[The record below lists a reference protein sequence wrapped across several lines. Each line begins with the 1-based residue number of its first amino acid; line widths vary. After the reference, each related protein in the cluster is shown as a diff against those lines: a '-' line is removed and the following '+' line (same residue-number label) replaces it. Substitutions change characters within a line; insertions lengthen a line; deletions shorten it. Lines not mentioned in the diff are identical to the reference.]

1 MKNSLTIL
9 SVISLGMLSGC
20 AMTNRLTDTGSAPPL
35 TQVQNPTQLP
45 SYQPVT
51 MPMPQPTKPG
61 VPSNQSNSLWQ
72 TGAKAFF
79 KDQRAKNVGDI
90 LTVNVNFNE
99 KSVFD
104 EKNER
109 KRESKEKATLNAL
122 LGGYKIAENSNLIE
136 NGSLI
141 DLSSTPETKGS
152 GKIEKT
158 TNIVTTLAAT
168 VTQILPNGNL
178 VIWGRQEA
186 RLNNE
191 VKEVQITGVIRPE
204 DITSSNTIPLEKIA
218 EARLSVSGR
227 GQLSDLQQP
236 GWGQQILDIVTPF

>member
-1 MKNSLTIL
+1 MAKSLKNLAL
-9 SVISLGMLSGC
+9 LSLGLLSGC
-20 AMTNRLTDTGSAPPL
+20 SMTNRLLDTGSAPPL

-61 VPSNQSNSLWQ
+61 VPQSQSNSLWQ
-72 TGAKAFF
+72 AGAKAFF

-90 LTVNVNFNE
+90 LTVVVNFDQTS
-99 KSVFD
+99 KFD

-109 KRESKEKATLNAL
+109 DRDATEKSTITNFF
-122 LGGYKIAENSNLIE
+122 
-136 NGSLI
+136 GSTRFLERADFVPP
-141 DLSSTPETKGS
+141 DLVDLEGKTKTKSTGA
-152 GKIEKT
+152 IEKKSKIDT
-158 TNIVTTLAAT
+158 KIAAT

-191 VKEVQITGVIRPE
+191 VKEVQVMGVVRPE
-204 DITSSNTIPLEKIA
+204 DVTSSNTIPLEKIA
-218 EARLSVSGR
+218 EARLSVGGR
-227 GQLSDLQQP
+227 GHLSDVQQP
-236 GWGQQILDIVTPF
+236 GWGQQLFDIITPF

>member
-1 MKNSLTIL
+1 MS
-9 SVISLGMLSGC
+9 
-20 AMTNRLTDTGSAPPL
+20 NRLTDTGSAPPL
-35 TQVQNPTQLP
+35 TQTQNPTQLP

-61 VPSNQSNSLWQ
+61 VPSSQSNSLWQ

-79 KDQRAKNVGDI
+79 KDQRAKNIGDI
-90 LTVNVNFNE
+90 LTVTVN
-99 KSVFD
+99 FD
-104 EKNER
+104 EKTEYKETYSR
-109 KRESKEKATLNAL
+109 DRESKEKTDLTNFFGVSKDLAKAGLEPPTLINL
-122 LGGYKIAENSNLIE
+122 NSK
-136 NGSLI
+136 
-141 DLSSTPETKGS
+141 PETKGN
-152 GKIEKT
+152 GDIQKDTKIK
-158 TNIVTTLAAT
+158 TTLAAT

-218 EARLSVSGR
+218 EARLSVGGR

-236 GWGQQILDIVTPF
+236 AWGQQILDIITPF

>member
-9 SVISLGMLSGC
+9 SVISLGVLSGC
-20 AMTNRLTDTGSAPPL
+20 AMSNRLTDTGSAPPL

-61 VPSNQSNSLWQ
+61 IPSNQSNSLWQ

-79 KDQRAKNVGDI
+79 KDQRAKNIGDI
-90 LTVNVNFNE
+90 LTVVVNFNQTS
-99 KSVFD
+99 KFD

-109 KRESKEKATLNAL
+109 ERESKEKSQLNAFFGASKDL
-122 LGGYKIAENSNLIE
+122 EKAGLEPPT
-136 NGSLI
+136 LI
-141 DLSSTPETKGS
+141 DLSSKPETKS
-152 GKIEKT
+152 KGKIEKT

-218 EARLSVSGR
+218 EARLSVGGR

-236 GWGQQILDIVTPF
+236 AWGQQILDIVTPF